1 LTAVALAKA
10 VAARRENDYSP
21 PMSHPLEN
29 RLGYSFRQNNLLEQ
43 ALTHGSIRNERK
55 MEQDNQRMEYLGDAA
70 LGLVCADYLYHH
82 FPDLPEG
89 RLTILRSSV
98 TNTASLAEI
107 ARGIDLGASM
117 SLGRGEEQSGGR
129 DKSNNLADTM
139 EAVIGA
145 AYLDGGFAAVS
156 AIFNILFA
164 PRLDNLDDSA
174 GLSNPKG
181 RLQEWAQQAG
191 LPCPVYNVISDEGPS
206 HQKSFIVTAVINEQL
221 TAQGQG
227 STKRAAEAEA
237 ARNLIKQS
245 QSG

>member
-1 LTAVALAKA
+1 MFVGPPL
-10 VAARRENDYSP
+10 AARRENDYSS

-43 ALTHGSIRNERK
+43 ALTHGSIRNERNLVH
-55 MEQDNQRMEYLGDAA
+55 DNQRMEYLGDAA

-107 ARGIDLGASM
+107 ARGIDLGSSM

-145 AYLDGGFAAVS
+145 AYLDGGLAAVT
-156 AIFNILFA
+156 AIFNHLFA
-164 PRLDNLDDSA
+164 ARLDHLDESA
-174 GLSNPKG
+174 GIANPKG

-206 HQKSFIVTAVINEQL
+206 HQKSFVVSVLINEQL
-221 TAQGQG
+221 TAEGQG
-227 STKRAAEAEA
+227 TTKRAAEADA
-237 ARNLIKQS
+237 ARNLIKRTEA
-245 QSG
+245 GTA